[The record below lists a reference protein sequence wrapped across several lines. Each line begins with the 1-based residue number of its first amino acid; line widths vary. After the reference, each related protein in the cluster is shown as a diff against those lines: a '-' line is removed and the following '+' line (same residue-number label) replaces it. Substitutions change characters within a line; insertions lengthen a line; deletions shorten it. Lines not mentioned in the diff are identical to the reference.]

1 MSFGLEVALADGVN
15 QVNANSRP
23 LVVKYEATHNLS
35 AAAYTDISVPG
46 AVVGDTVCIQAQIYV
61 TSPSQ
66 LWRGGNNAAYQ
77 DDSIAR
83 AYVTSGGSVRVH
95 HPVGWYLTDMF
106 GGNRSNSSTLFKI
119 VVLG

>member
-1 MSFGLEVALADGVN
+1 MSFGLEVVLANGVN
-15 QVNANSRP
+15 QVTGSSRP

-35 AAAYTDISVPG
+35 TAGYIDITVPG
-46 AVVGDTVCIQAQIYV
+46 VVMGDTVCIQAQIYV

-77 DDSIAR
+77 DDSTAR
-83 AYVTSGGSVRVH
+83 AYVISEGTVRVQ
-95 HPVGWYLTDMF
+95 HPVSWYLTNEY
-106 GGNRSNSSTLFKI
+106 GGARSNNSTLFKI